1 MDAPGPDTPLY
12 SVAAV
17 ARHTGVP
24 AVTLRA
30 WERRYGFPRPNRAS
44 GGRRLYTQRDIWTVR
59 ALRRQTDQGVPISRA
74 IALLG
79 NASSPSPLAQR
90 SIGAESPLTTLG
102 DQLLEA
108 LLDLAAGRAEGVLS
122 EALSLLSVED
132 VCLGLMQPALNEIGR
147 RWHAGEASVAQEH
160 FATGLFRARLSS
172 LLQHALTNADHPAI
186 LAACPPGEWH
196 ELGLLMI
203 CLFLA
208 RRGYTAGYLGAN
220 LPAEDLARLVKQR
233 TPQLVVLSAQTD
245 ATAEALGE
253 VLRKLR
259 RLPPPRPELAYGGWI
274 FNIRPELR
282 AQTPGV
288 YLGADARAAIATV
301 AQLLGGDQRPARAP
315 LRIRDVGKFDM
326 HK

>member
-1 MDAPGPDTPLY
+1 MDSPGPDTPLY
-12 SVAAV
+12 SVAAI

-30 WERRYGFPRPNRAS
+30 WERRYGFPRPTRAS

-59 ALRRQTDQGVPISRA
+59 ALRSQTDQGVPISRA

-79 NASSPSPLAQR
+79 DGSSPPAPAEAP
-90 SIGAESPLTTLG
+90 IGAESPLTMLG

-108 LLDLAAGRAEGVLS
+108 LLDLAAGRADTVLS

-160 FATGLFRARLSS
+160 FATGLIRARLSS
-172 LLQHALTNADHPAI
+172 LLQHALAGVNQPAI

-208 RRGYTAGYLGAN
+208 RRGYAVRYLGAN
-220 LPAEDLARLVKQR
+220 LPAEELAQLVKQS
-233 TPQLVVLSAQTD
+233 TPQLVLLSAQTD
-245 ATAEALGE
+245 DTAGALGDA
-253 VLRKLR
+253 LRALR
-259 RLPPPRPELAYGGWI
+259 RLPPPQPELAYGGWI
-274 FNIRPELR
+274 FNARPELR

-288 YLGADARAAIATV
+288 YLGRDARAAIATV
-301 AQLLGGDQRPARAP
+301 EQLVGGGQRTIRAR
-315 LRIRDVGKFDM
+315 LRLSDVRK
-326 HK
+326 

>member
-1 MDAPGPDTPLY
+1 MESPGPDTPVY

-30 WERRYGFPRPNRAS
+30 WERRYGFPRPSRAS

-59 ALRRQTDQGVPISRA
+59 ALRMRTDQGVPISRA

-79 NASSPSPLAQR
+79 DGSSPLLSVEEP
-90 SIGAESPLTTLG
+90 IGAGSPLTTLA
-102 DQLLEA
+102 DQLREA
-108 LLDLAAGRAEGVLS
+108 LLELAAGRAERVLS

-160 FATGLFRARLSS
+160 FAAGVVRARLSS
-172 LLQHALTNADHPAI
+172 LLEHALAGVDHPAI

-208 RRGYTAGYLGAN
+208 RRGYTVGYLGAN
-220 LPAEDLARLVKQR
+220 LPAHELAGLVEQN
-233 TPQLVVLSAQTD
+233 TPQLVLLSAQTD
-245 ATAEALGE
+245 ETAEALGDA
-253 VLRKLR
+253 LRGLR
-259 RLPPPRPELAYGGWI
+259 GLPPPRPELAYGGWI
-274 FNIRPELR
+274 FNARPELR
-282 AQTPGV
+282 AHTPGV

-301 AQLLGGDQRPARAP
+301 ELLLGGHT
-315 LRIRDVGKFDM
+315 LGMSEGGKIDV
-326 HK
+326 HN